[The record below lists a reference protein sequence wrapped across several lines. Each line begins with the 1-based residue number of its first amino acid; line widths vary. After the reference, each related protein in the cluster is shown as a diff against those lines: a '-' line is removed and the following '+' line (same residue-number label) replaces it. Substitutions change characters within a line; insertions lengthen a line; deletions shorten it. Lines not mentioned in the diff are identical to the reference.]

1 VLGTHVSKAHIVA
14 WIEGHLPS
22 KRAGPPL

>member
-1 VLGTHVSKAHIVA
+1 VFCAHVSKAHIVA